1 MGYKK
6 GGRILYE
13 QNSLNAEFYRKF
25 LGEECNIWRYE
36 WEACGYAQNFP
47 GTLNEKNSLHFPF
60 YQTNTSQYCQLHAI
74 CTEGERGKQCFVENC
89 PHFCEKYMLI
99 YPEHLHMIGRYNSL
113 FGLDLETLMHPEM
126 LKEKEE
132 AGIDRLV
139 LGVI

>member
-47 GTLNEKNSLHFPF
+47 GTLNEK
-60 YQTNTSQYCQLHAI
+60 QSQPRPMISTWSQ
-74 CTEGERGKQCFVENC
+74 VEQVLTGVVESC
-89 PHFCEKYMLI
+89 LGGADVK
-99 YPEHLHMIGRYNSL
+99 
-113 FGLDLETLMHPEM
+113 ETLESA
-126 LKEKEE
+126 KEE
-132 AGIDRLV
+132 IEAIGK
-139 LGVI
+139 